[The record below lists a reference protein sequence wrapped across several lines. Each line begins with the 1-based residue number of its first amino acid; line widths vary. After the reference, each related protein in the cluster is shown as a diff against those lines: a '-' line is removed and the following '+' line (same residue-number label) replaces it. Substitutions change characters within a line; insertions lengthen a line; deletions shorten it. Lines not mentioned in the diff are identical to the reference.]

1 MAFLQTLERLDKSKH
16 DTKAL
21 DCGKPAMNQFL
32 SRFAAKHADLGLSS
46 TWVLLEDVQ
55 AQKLP
60 VAAYYTLAAATLHK
74 ASLPTTQS
82 LPAYPIP
89 VVLLARL
96 AIDRKYQGQGLG
108 EKILISALRHSVKLT
123 EQGLPAFGLL
133 LDVLDTD
140 ALAFYQRFDFF
151 EPLTDDPMRLFVG
164 MERLRQV

>member
-1 MAFLQTLERLDKSKH
+1 MAFLQTLERLDKSRH

-21 DCGKPAMNQFL
+21 DCGKPSMNQFL

-96 AIDRKYQGQGLG
+96 AIDRKHQGQGLG
-108 EKILISALRHSVKLT
+108 EKILISALRHSVKLA

>member
-1 MAFLQTLERLDKSKH
+1 MAFLQTLERLDKSRH
-16 DTKAL
+16 DTKTL

-60 VAAYYTLAAATLHK
+60 VAAYYALAAATLHK

-96 AIDRKYQGQGLG
+96 AIDRKHQGQGLD
-108 EKILISALRHSVKLT
+108 EKVLISALRHSVKLA